1 VDFTE
6 LASGLSALCSGSREE
21 KARSAFA
28 LYDVDDSGT
37 IDLDEMTAVRWKMFS
52 LSLFL
57 PLVSDFSLS
66 LSVFRSLCV
75 SLKSS
80 SSHTPHTFCFCVL
93 TPIPAQYLSSV
104 FTVTYETVP
113 GTKAAMG
120 GVEASQLARLTAEK
134 AFQEGDIDGDGTLS
148 WPEFALWYSGQEDEG
163 ATMNDAERE
172 V

>member
-1 VDFTE
+1 MDFTE

-66 LSVFRSLCV
+66 LFLSLCFALSLCF

-80 SSHTPHTFCFCVL
+80 SSHTPQSR
-93 TPIPAQYLSSV
+93 PI
-104 FTVTYETVP
+104 
-113 GTKAAMG
+113 
-120 GVEASQLARLTAEK
+120 QL
-134 AFQEGDIDGDGTLS
+134 
-148 WPEFALWYSGQEDEG
+148 
-163 ATMNDAERE
+163 

>member
-1 VDFTE
+1 MDFTE

-66 LSVFRSLCV
+66 LSLCVFRSL
-75 SLKSS
+75 
-80 SSHTPHTFCFCVL
+80 
-93 TPIPAQYLSSV
+93 SV
-104 FTVTYETVP
+104 FL
-113 GTKAAMG
+113 
-120 GVEASQLARLTAEK
+120 SQIFVFSYTAYILLLR
-134 AFQEGDIDGDGTLS
+134 F
-148 WPEFALWYSGQEDEG
+148 
-163 ATMNDAERE
+163 
-172 V
+172 